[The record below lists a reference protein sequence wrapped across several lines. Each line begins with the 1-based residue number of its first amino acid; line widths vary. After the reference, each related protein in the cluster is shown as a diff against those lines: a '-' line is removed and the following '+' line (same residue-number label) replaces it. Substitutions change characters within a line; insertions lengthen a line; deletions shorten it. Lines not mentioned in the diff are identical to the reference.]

1 MELKGIDLSYSNGK
15 VDWNKIKA
23 HGIDFA
29 IIRMGYGIDN
39 PNQVDKQ
46 FDVNYQGAKSVGI
59 PIGAYHYSYAY
70 SVEEAEKEA
79 QFALKLLRGKKFE
92 YPIFYDIEEDGHV
105 KLPKSLC
112 SDIVRTFCNI
122 LEKQNYWA
130 GVYSFDSFF
139 FNNLEEN
146 IPLRYTAWVARTSG
160 EPRYC
165 TNYALWQN
173 SWKGSIPGSSA
184 ETDTNICY
192 EDFETLIKQHGK
204 NGFSVGSEKIYTVK
218 AISEPLNKK
227 DALNLSSRLNSMG
240 MTSEI
245 IIKE

>member
-1 MELKGIDLSYSNGK
+1 MELKGIDLSYSNGN

-29 IIRMGYGIDN
+29 IIRMGYGTDN

-46 FDVNYQGAKSVGI
+46 FEANYRGAKSAGI

-70 SVEEAEKEA
+70 SVGEAEKEA

-92 YPIFYDIEEDGHV
+92 FPIFYDIEEDGHV

-122 LEKQNYWA
+122 LEDENYWA

-139 FNNLEEN
+139 FYNLDEN
-146 IPLRYTAWVARTSG
+146 IPFRYTAWVAKTSG
-160 EPRYC
+160 KPQYC
-165 TNYALWQN
+165 KNYALWQN
-173 SWKGSIPGSSA
+173 SWNGSIPGSSPK
-184 ETDTNICY
+184 TDTNICY
-192 EDFETLIKQHGK
+192 KDFELLIKQQGK
-204 NGFSVGSEKIYTVK
+204 NGFSEERDKNYTVK
-218 AISEPLNKK
+218 ATSDFLNKN
-227 DALNLSSRLNSMG
+227 DALNLYSQLKDMG
-240 MTSEI
+240 MTPEI